1 MANGQDGVG
10 SLIVMPVQCNCDAAK
25 RPQVCNLDRLGPEL
39 ALDAQRLIAN
49 T

>member
-10 SLIVMPVQCNCDAAK
+10 SLIVMLVQCNCDATK
-25 RPQVCNLDRLGPEL
+25 RPQVCNLDRLVPEQ